1 MYNLNYVFVEIHV
14 DKDMR
19 DQLIYDLENWSEHL
33 YPANDAVY
41 RGLISI
47 REFKNIETLIAMSPY
62 GNGYDVVVDGIPYR
76 DYGTYPWKVVRGI
89 A

>member
-33 YPANDAVY
+33 YPASEAVY
-41 RGLISI
+41 RGLIPV
-47 REFKNIETLIAMSPY
+47 REFKRIECLMSMSPY